1 MGFSA
6 IPQPY
11 EKVVEIQTVT
21 STSEANHL
29 LKQGWDLFDTLP
41 GDSGYSRDRA
51 SGEPSL
57 TFVLVK
63 RAG

>member
-1 MGFSA
+1 MGLEA
-6 IPQPY
+6 APQTY
-11 EKVVEIQTVT
+11 RKVEGIKIAT

-29 LKQGWDLFDTLP
+29 LNDGWDLFDTLP
-41 GDSGYSRDRA
+41 GDSAYSRDRA

-63 RAG
+63 RAA